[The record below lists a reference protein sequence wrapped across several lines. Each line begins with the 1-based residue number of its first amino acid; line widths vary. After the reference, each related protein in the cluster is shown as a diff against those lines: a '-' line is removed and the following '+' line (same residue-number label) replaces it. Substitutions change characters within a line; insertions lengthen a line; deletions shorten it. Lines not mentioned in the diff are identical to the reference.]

1 MKHKR
6 ATLKKMTLAALLL
19 VLSLFLL
26 PALAEQKTGEN
37 GQAGEAP
44 QNLTLRLN
52 WVGDEEETNFR
63 PDMVRVYIKKNGE
76 NLNSLYSVKRENK
89 WETTLTLPLVDSEGN
104 ACDYA
109 LNRIETMIW
118 PVYIVT
124 DSSFENGMLT
134 ITLTHQPTVNIDAA
148 LQWDDDNDINGQRP
162 KELEPKNITLYDDY
176 SRRNVEVPAESM
188 EKNEDGSWTLHFK
201 NVPTYYT
208 DLKGVL
214 QPVKS
219 YAIDAK
225 GADELKPF
233 YSEQSGSTPNYEKGK
248 WYSTRAYLLTA
259 RLQAIKVKANYTLQ
273 SYLKGGYAS
282 VSNNDTAWKYAQS
295 QGINVP
301 KMVSMTVLSNGK
313 PIERKDTTVTY
324 QRDEKG
330 AFPTMEKT
338 WFLPKYDANGSEIDY
353 GEISV
358 DYSPRQGVD
367 LDGEY
372 GEYVQEYWTASSDK
386 NNHYI
391 KTIIP
396 GTGSVSMPVVW
407 NDDSNALNVR
417 PNTISATLLADGKPV
432 GGATTLK
439 VKADGSLTGYPGA
452 WASLPQ
458 RSKEGKYIR
467 YSFQLND
474 LPAYYDA
481 QTTENPTYNT
491 PETGYNTNGSS
502 QTYVSKVEEKTTFT
516 LKTQTAKAT
525 IK

>member
-1 MKHKR
+1 M
-6 ATLKKMTLAALLL
+6 
-19 VLSLFLL
+19 
-26 PALAEQKTGEN
+26 
-37 GQAGEAP
+37 
-44 QNLTLRLN
+44 
-52 WVGDEEETNFR
+52 
-63 PDMVRVYIKKNGE
+63 
-76 NLNSLYSVKRENK
+76 NSLYSVKRENK

-162 KELEPKNITLYDDY
+162 QELDPKKITLYDDY

-201 NVPTYYT
+201 NVPTSYT
-208 DLKGVL
+208 DSKGVL

-233 YSEQSGSTPNYEKGK
+233 YSAQSGSTPNYEKGK
-248 WYSTRAYLLTA
+248 WYSTRVYLLTA

-273 SYLKGGYAS
+273 SYLKGSYVS

-295 QGINVP
+295 KGINVP
-301 KMVSMTVLSNGK
+301 ETVSMTVLSNEK
-313 PIERKDTTVTY
+313 LIERKDAIVTY

-353 GEISV
+353 SEISV

-372 GEYVQEYWTASSDK
+372 TSKDLPKSVPPVR
-386 NNHYI
+386 I
-391 KTIIP
+391 KA
-396 GTGSVSMPVVW
+396 V
-407 NDDSNALNVR
+407 
-417 PNTISATLLADGKPV
+417 
-432 GGATTLK
+432 
-439 VKADGSLTGYPGA
+439 
-452 WASLPQ
+452 PQ
-458 RSKEGKYIR
+458 RHFHCGLLG
-467 YSFQLND
+467 F
-474 LPAYYDA
+474 
-481 QTTENPTYNT
+481 
-491 PETGYNTNGSS
+491 
-502 QTYVSKVEEKTTFT
+502 KV
-516 LKTQTAKAT
+516 
-525 IK
+525 